1 MKLAIGTKVRWENAT
16 GICHGTITNIVL
28 EPAANGKITPWIDI
42 DRREFYKLS
51 GVYLNCSVRLC
62 GSDIALKMHR
72 FYPIV
77 A

>member
-1 MKLAIGTKVRWENAT
+1 MNLSIGTKVRWENAT

-42 DRREFYKLS
+42 DRSEFYKLS